1 MIRRT
6 TPVFFVALFGLAP
19 IDTIAQTNALARA
32 DTTIRSF
39 DGREMKGEVLRLTV
53 PERHQ
58 RPARTLTVGALR
70 FPATA
75 AKPGRPIVFLM
86 GGPGIPGSVMAPI
99 PPYFTLFQKLR
110 ELGDVIIVDQRG
122 IGLSSPRIDC
132 PSSATLPTSAFA
144 DTAQLISFIRNQVS
158 ICAARQRSR
167 NIEPTAYTTV
177 ESADDVNALR
187 KALGIPQIDLLAFSY
202 GTRLALLIAQR
213 HEVTVGRMVLQ
224 GVNGPGLVVKRPG
237 PVARKL
243 SRMND
248 ILKLDSAWIP
258 APDLADA
265 ARSARQRLAGSPA
278 TVTVNDQ
285 NTGTPV
291 QLKVSREGFDAIV
304 ALNLD
309 DMRTPALLVS
319 VANGDDRVLTRF
331 VETAWNGFNSSPVQ
345 IMARAVNCS
354 ADRPRSRWDL
364 ANAESAGAPFGPP
377 IDNAFL
383 TKRFCLAAGYP
394 GTTMAEFRRPLRSA
408 IPSLLITGA
417 LDATNPIENARDVAS
432 GLTRSTMLE
441 VANIAHEALPLAA
454 VQDVVVEFL
463 RGADVRNRQLT
474 APRPHYLTLTEA
486 LAPPL
491 RRGPP
496 P

>member
-6 TPVFFVALFGLAP
+6 TLVFFAALFGLAP
-19 IDTIAQTNALARA
+19 VDTIAQTNTLART

-86 GGPGIPGSVMAPI
+86 GGPGIPGSVMTPI

-122 IGLSSPRIDC
+122 IGLSVPSIDC
-132 PSSATLPTSAFA
+132 PSSAALPTSAFT
-144 DTAQLISFIRNQVS
+144 DTTQLISFIRNQ
-158 ICAARQRSR
+158 IALCAARQRSR
-167 NIEPTAYTTV
+167 NIEPTAYSTL

-187 KALGIPQIDLLAFSY
+187 KALGVPQIDLLAFSY

-213 HEVTVGRMVLQ
+213 HETSVGRMVLQ

-237 PVARKL
+237 PVGRKL
-243 SRMND
+243 TRMNE
-248 ILKLDSAWIP
+248 ILKLDSAWTP
-258 APDLADA
+258 APDLIDA
-265 ARSARQRLAGSPA
+265 ARRARLRLAGNPA
-278 TVTVNDQ
+278 VVTVSDQ
-285 NTGTPV
+285 KTGRPI
-291 QLKVSREGFDAIV
+291 QLKVGREGFDAIV

-319 VANGDDRVLTRF
+319 VANGDDRVLARF
-331 VETAWNGFNSSPVQ
+331 VENAWNGLNNSPVQ
-345 IMARAVNCS
+345 LMARSVNCS
-354 ADRPRSRWDL
+354 ADRPSSRW
-364 ANAESAGAPFGPP
+364 AMAIAEGAEAPFGSP

-394 GTTMAEFRRPLRSA
+394 GTVTEFRRPLRSA

-417 LDATNPIENARDVAS
+417 LDATNPAENARDVAS
-432 GLTRSTMLE
+432 GLTRATLLE
-441 VANIAHEALPLAA
+441 AANVAHEALPVGA
-454 VQDVVVEFL
+454 VQDVVIEFL

-474 APRPHYLTLTEA
+474 GSRPHYLTITEA
-486 LAPPL
+486 LAPPS
-491 RRGPP
+491 RRGPSQ
-496 P
+496 

>member
-6 TPVFFVALFGLAP
+6 EVSLIAVMLAVAPPQVEAQAKAFV
-19 IDTIAQTNALARA
+19 RA

-70 FPATA
+70 FPSTA

-86 GGPGIPGSVMAPI
+86 GGPGIPGSVMTPI

-122 IGLSSPRIDC
+122 IGLSSPNIDC
-132 PSSATLPTSAFA
+132 PSSATLPTSVFA
-144 DTAQLISFIRNQVS
+144 DTAQLISFIRNLVS

-167 NIEPTAYTTV
+167 NIEPTAYSTA
-177 ESADDVNALR
+177 ESAEDVNALR
-187 KALGIPQIDLLAFSY
+187 RALGIPQVDLLAFSY
-202 GTRLALLIAQR
+202 GTRLALMIAQR
-213 HEVTVGRMVLQ
+213 HETSVGRMVLQ

-248 ILKLDSAWIP
+248 ILKLDSAWAP
-258 APDLADA
+258 APDLVDA
-265 ARSARQRLAGSPA
+265 ARRARLRLASSPA
-278 TVTVNDQ
+278 TVTVTDQ
-285 NTGTPV
+285 KTGRPV
-291 QLKVSREGFDAIV
+291 QLRVSREGFDAIV

-331 VETAWNGFNSSPVQ
+331 VESAWNGLSISPIQ
-345 IMARAVNCS
+345 IMARAINCS
-354 ADRPRSRWDL
+354 ADRPKSRWDL

-383 TKRFCLAAGYP
+383 TKRFCLAVGYP
-394 GTTMAEFRRPLRSA
+394 GITVAEFRRPLRSA

-417 LDATNPIENARDVAS
+417 LDATNPVENAREVAA

-441 VANIAHEALPLAA
+441 VANVAHEALTVAA

-463 RGADVRNRQLT
+463 RGADVRNRQIN
-474 APRPHYLTLTEA
+474 AARPHYLTIAEA
-486 LAPPL
+486 LSPPARRAP
-491 RRGPP
+491 
-496 P
+496 

>member
-1 MIRRT
+1 MICRSGI
-6 TPVFFVALFGLAP
+6 VFLVALFGLAP
-19 IDTIAQTNALARA
+19 ARMTAKAQPLARK

-58 RPARTLTVGALR
+58 RPARTLTLGALR

-75 AKPGRPIVFLM
+75 AKPGKPIVFLM
-86 GGPGIPGSVMAPI
+86 GGPGIPGSVMTSI

-122 IGLSSPRIDC
+122 IGLSDPKLEC
-132 PSSATLPTSAFA
+132 PSSAALPASAFT

-167 NIEPTAYTTV
+167 NVEPTAYSTM

-202 GTRLALLIAQR
+202 GTRLALMIAQR
-213 HEVTVGRMVLQ
+213 HEMSVGRMVLQ

-243 SRMND
+243 SRMNE
-248 ILKLDSAWIP
+248 ILKLDSAWMP
-258 APDLADA
+258 APDLVDA
-265 ARSARQRLAGSPA
+265 ARRARLRLASNPA
-278 TVTVNDQ
+278 AVTINDQ
-285 NTGTPV
+285 KTGR
-291 QLKVSREGFDAIV
+291 QIGLKVGREGFDAIV

-309 DMRTPALLVS
+309 DMRIPALLVS
-319 VANGDDRVLTRF
+319 VANGDDRLLTRF
-331 VETAWNGFNSSPVQ
+331 VESAWNGLNNSPVQ
-345 IMARAVNCS
+345 LMARSVNCS
-354 ADRPRSRWDL
+354 ADRPATRWDI
-364 ANAESAGAPFGPP
+364 ANAESAGAPFGSP

-383 TKRFCLAAGYP
+383 TKRFCLAVGYP
-394 GTTMAEFRRPLRSA
+394 GAVTEFRQPLRSA

-417 LDATNPIENARDVAS
+417 LDATNPAENARDVAA
-432 GLTRSTMLE
+432 GLTRATLLE
-441 VANIAHEALPLAA
+441 AANVAHEALPVAA

-463 RGADVRNRQLT
+463 RGVEVRNRQIT
-474 APRPHYLTLTEA
+474 APRPHYLTITEA
-486 LAPPL
+486 LSPPP

-496 P
+496 Q